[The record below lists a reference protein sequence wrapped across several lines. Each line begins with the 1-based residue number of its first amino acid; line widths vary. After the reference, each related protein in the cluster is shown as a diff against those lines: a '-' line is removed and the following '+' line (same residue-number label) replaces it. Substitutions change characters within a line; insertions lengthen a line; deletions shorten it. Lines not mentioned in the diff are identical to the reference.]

1 MCQRTFQKGRQMGAR
16 VMTLG
21 LRAAV
26 ETGWRLQINKPDP
39 VIPMGQEISS
49 TSAGAKSEN
58 EVSLAGAKDARRAP
72 AAVAPLPRLVP
83 SPALS
88 GAVGTCQAE
97 PRRHS
102 WPGPLGESAGGI
114 SEPPGVCTG
123 ISEKPPG
130 PLRACD

>member
-1 MCQRTFQKGRQMGAR
+1 MRQRTFQKGHQMGAR

-26 ETGWRLQINKPDP
+26 KMGWRLQINKPDP

-83 SPALS
+83 LACPLRSSWHLS
-88 GAVGTCQAE
+88 GRTQKAQLAR
-97 PRRHS
+97 PSR
-102 WPGPLGESAGGI
+102 
-114 SEPPGVCTG
+114 
-123 ISEKPPG
+123 
-130 PLRACD
+130 